1 MMHWLVLVLPNFTL
15 QHSVNHYTWS
25 STYGLEKGE
34 LHCKSV
40 FITEVYIH
48 QFTLR
53 SNQVASIQWV
63 AGTYRV
69 TEVTLCL
76 SDWLQAHLCW
86 VVLFPY
92 PLTERQWAQSSTPV
106 HWRYL
111 SLSCCCCQTLNWK
124 DQKKY
129 LVYKVTAQASF
140 SQIVQLWWLV
150 CSVLQLRGVYICNTY
165 VHTSDWKIG

>member
-15 QHSVNHYTWS
+15 QHSVNHYTWC

-92 PLTERQWAQSSTPV
+92 RLTERQWAQSSTPV
-106 HWRYL
+106 HWQYPY
-111 SLSCCCCQTLNWK
+111 LSCCCCQTLNWK
-124 DQKKY
+124 DQRKY
-129 LVYKVTAQASF
+129 LVETCLLKLHSPKLSNCDDLFA
-140 SQIVQLWWLV
+140 V
-150 CSVLQLRGVYICNTY
+150 CCSLGVYTY
-165 VHTSDWKIG
+165 VIRMHTQVTEWD